1 MCLVNKERTDKAP
14 AICIEFLSGLIF
26 INQIKHDY
34 LLRTE
39 RLFGTLE
46 CPKCKRVQNEKAKTS
61 AKRIINV
68 PWHS

>member
-1 MCLVNKERTDKAP
+1 MTLASKEKP
-14 AICIEFLSGLIF
+14 LSICVFHG
-26 INQIKHDY
+26 KHDY

-39 RLFGTLE
+39 RLLGTLE